1 MYQEALPTI
10 KPDDVLCNHSLF
22 TEQLANLMNGML
34 FDMHHDTATSIAK
47 CIDEINQNREI
58 IEMCRTFIRDVV
70 DNITDEN
77 KAYYCN
83 KMQQKVALM
92 RRKTLQNDK
101 NERQLEK
108 LQKMYTLVRRELR
121 QRGMEMVDE
130 CNVDIVEG

>member
-1 MYQEALPTI
+1 
-10 KPDDVLCNHSLF
+10 VLCNHSLF
-22 TEQLANLMNGML
+22 TEHLANLMNGLL
-34 FDMHHDTATSIAK
+34 FDMHHDTATSITK

-58 IEMCRTFIRDVV
+58 IEMCRTFIRDAV

-101 NERQLEK
+101 NQRQLEK
-108 LQKMYTLVRRELR
+108 LQKMYTLVCRELR